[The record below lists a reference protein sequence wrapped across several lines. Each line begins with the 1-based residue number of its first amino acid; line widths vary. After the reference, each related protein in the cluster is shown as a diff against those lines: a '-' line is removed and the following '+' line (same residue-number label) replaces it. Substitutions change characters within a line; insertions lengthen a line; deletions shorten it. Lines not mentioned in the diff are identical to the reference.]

1 MIGYRVTQPTTPVW
15 QTASMRSS
23 LTNCGVYK
31 LRSPT
36 TCLRQPLVFQWY
48 SVPCSACITVLS
60 VRVHSCVT
68 PGEVAHLIQLA
79 PYKTSPHDI
88 TPTPLMKLCKDE
100 ISVVICH
107 LANISFTSG
116 HFPTSMRTGLVT
128 PLLKKTGLDVDD
140 YKNYRPVTNLS
151 TFCKILERLALVR
164 LKPHITSSPNYCPLQ
179 SAYRQLHST
188 ETAVVKIVDD
198 VLAAMDRGHTVTV
211 VGLDMSAAFVAVCHY
226 TIIGRQHHWYLSAVD
241 CTLLVCKL
249 FCNKRQLH
257 AIHPSLLQPTLA
269 FHKDLY
275 WARAVHRVRGAGR
288 QTDQSHGN

>member
-1 MIGYRVTQPTTPVW
+1 M
-15 QTASMRSS
+15 
-23 LTNCGVYK
+23 L
-31 LRSPT
+31 
-36 TCLRQPLVFQWY
+36 
-48 SVPCSACITVLS
+48 
-60 VRVHSCVT
+60 
-68 PGEVAHLIQLA
+68 
-79 PYKTSPHDI
+79 
-88 TPTPLMKLCKDE
+88 LMKLCKDE
-100 ISVVICH
+100 MSAVICH

-116 HFPTSMRTGLVT
+116 QFPTSMRTWLVT
-128 PLLKKTGLDVDD
+128 PLLKKPGLDVD
-140 YKNYRPVTNLS
+140 LS
-151 TFCKILERLALVR
+151 LICLHSLKILERLALAR
-164 LKPHITSSPNYCPLQ
+164 LKPHITSSRNYCPLQ